1 MSTYEPPAGPP
12 ADQPPTPPPPP
23 PADGGGAPPPPP
35 PGGGFGAPPTGPT
48 DEWSVGNALN
58 YGWSKF
64 QANMKPIILASL
76 AIFAGLLVVGV
87 LYFIIQGAIISTAET
102 TYNANTG
109 EFETTGGTSFVV
121 SLLLMAVFAGVF
133 IIVVQVIGA
142 MLIRAALDITEG
154 KTLDTATIF
163 KMPNIGPVI
172 IAALII
178 GAATIVGTMLCY
190 LPGIIVGFATQY
202 TLYFLL
208 DKGLAPMDA
217 IKASVNLVKDN
228 LGNAIIWY
236 IVGGIVGGAGAIL
249 CGVGLLFTL
258 PIALIGTAYTYKK
271 FTAQPIA
278 A

>member
-1 MSTYEPPAGPP
+1 
-12 ADQPPTPPPPP
+12 
-23 PADGGGAPPPPP
+23 
-35 PGGGFGAPPTGPT
+35 
-48 DEWSVGNALN
+48 
-58 YGWSKF
+58 
-64 QANMKPIILASL
+64 MKPIILASL